1 MKMYELLNV
10 SDQLNSLPLGKLTIA
25 QRAALTR
32 TICAISQARKP
43 FDEALKEAREKL
55 KPEGFD
61 DLKQKKNRS
70 PEEDARLKEMK
81 AEYDSAIN
89 ETLQPN
95 LMAEVALVINK
106 PMTAEELLT
115 LGDAAPEVT
124 AGNIMY
130 LAEMLGINLNGDD
143 PM

>member
-25 QRAALTR
+25 QRAALSR
-32 TICAISQARKP
+32 TICAISQTRKP

-61 DLKQKKNRS
+61 NLKQKKNRS

-106 PMTAEELLT
+106 PMTAEELLS

>member
-55 KPEGFD
+55 KPARD
-61 DLKQKKNRS
+61 RAPLTRRHSISCSSMSITRLCVPPSS
-70 PEEDARLKEMK
+70 PISTQR
-81 AEYDSAIN
+81 
-89 ETLQPN
+89 
-95 LMAEVALVINK
+95 
-106 PMTAEELLT
+106 
-115 LGDAAPEVT
+115 
-124 AGNIMY
+124 
-130 LAEMLGINLNGDD
+130 
-143 PM
+143 

>member
-1 MKMYELLNV
+1 
-10 SDQLNSLPLGKLTIA
+10 
-25 QRAALTR
+25 
-32 TICAISQARKP
+32 
-43 FDEALKEAREKL
+43 
-55 KPEGFD
+55 
-61 DLKQKKNRS
+61 
-70 PEEDARLKEMK
+70 MK

-106 PMTAEELLT
+106 PMTAEELLS

>member
-61 DLKQKKNRS
+61 DLAGKGSRT
-70 PEEDARLKEMK
+70 PDEEAQYKLLVD
-81 AEYDSAIN
+81 EYNEAVRTAI
-89 ETLQPN
+89 QPN
-95 LMAEVALVINK
+95 LDAEVTLTVSK
-106 PMTAEELLT
+106 PMTAEDLLALADCDEKWT
-115 LGDAAPEVT
+115 LADTMWVA
-124 AGNIMY
+124 N
-130 LAEMLGINLNGDD
+130 LLGID
-143 PM
+143 MAE

>member
-61 DLKQKKNRS
+61 DLPARDRAPLTRRHSISCSSMSITRLCVPPSS
-70 PEEDARLKEMK
+70 PISTQR
-81 AEYDSAIN
+81 
-89 ETLQPN
+89 
-95 LMAEVALVINK
+95 
-106 PMTAEELLT
+106 
-115 LGDAAPEVT
+115 
-124 AGNIMY
+124 
-130 LAEMLGINLNGDD
+130 
-143 PM
+143 

>member
-10 SDQLNSLPLGKLTIA
+10 SDQLNRLPIGKLTIA

-61 DLKQKKNRS
+61 DLAGKGSRT
-70 PEEDARLKEMK
+70 PDEEARYKPLLDEYNK
-81 AEYDSAIN
+81 AVQATI
-89 ETLQPN
+89 QPN
-95 LMAEVALVINK
+95 LDAEVTLTVAK
-106 PMTAEELLT
+106 PMTMEEFLALPDCAPDWTAGDVIYLQALLGIAEE
-115 LGDAAPEVT
+115 
-124 AGNIMY
+124 
-130 LAEMLGINLNGDD
+130 
-143 PM
+143 